1 MGRSAMSQLTKN
13 LATALLCATAC
24 LAACSKAKDP
34 AKESPKE
41 PPKEAAKGSGNEP
54 AKEPAKEATKDQ
66 VEVFSWWTGAGEQEG
81 LDAMIADFKSKNPG
95 IDFINAAV
103 SGGAGTNAK
112 AILAN
117 RLQAGNPPDSYQRHA
132 GLELADDIKAA
143 KLEDLTKLYEAQGWK
158 DKLPKG
164 LLEAITID
172 GKIYSVPVN
181 IHRSNLI
188 WFTPKTLQ
196 ALGIAGPPKT
206 WKEFLT
212 QAATIKGKGKTALAI
227 GPAWTQ
233 KHLLENVLLGELGP
247 EKYTGLW
254 NGKTDWKSAEV
265 TAALDTF
272 NKVLAASDIKSSAA
286 DWQPAADRV
295 TDGTAVYTVMGDWL
309 DAYWGRAKK
318 LTFKTDYDVA
328 PSPGTTGVYNFLSD
342 SFTLPVGA
350 KHRAAAEKWLIE
362 CGSVEGQDLFNP
374 QKGSVPARTDADKSK
389 YQNYLASALKDWQDP
404 GAKIVGSLTHGVVA
418 NNALSAE
425 IDTALGIF
433 VGSHDAAGFA
443 AAVAKAY
450 AATK

>member
-1 MGRSAMSQLTKN
+1 MPRQLSQIAVS
-13 LATALLCATAC
+13 LATAAMCVAC
-24 LAACSKAKDP
+24 VAACSKSKEP
-34 AKESPKE
+34 AKE
-41 PPKEAAKGSGNEP
+41 PPKEAMKEP
-54 AKEPAKEATKDQ
+54 AKEPAKEPPKEPARDK

-81 LDAMIADFKSKNPG
+81 LDAMIADFKAKNPT
-95 IDFINAAV
+95 IDVENAAV
-103 SGGAGTNAK
+103 AGGAGTNAK
-112 AILAN
+112 AILAT

-132 GLELADDIKAA
+132 GLELADDIKAG
-143 KLEDLTKLYEAQGWK
+143 KVEDLTKLYEAQGWK

-181 IHRSNLI
+181 IHRANLM
-188 WFTPKTLQ
+188 WFMPKTLK

-212 QAATIKGKGKTALAI
+212 QAQAIKAKGKTALTI

-233 KHLLENVLLGELGP
+233 KHLLETVLLGELGP
-247 EKYTGLW
+247 DKYTGLW

-272 NKVLAASDIKSSAA
+272 NKVLAASDIKSAAA

-295 TDGTAVYTVMGDWL
+295 IDGAAVYNVMGDWQDGYL
-309 DAYWGRAKK
+309 KGAKK
-318 LTFKTDYDVA
+318 LTFQTDYDVVA
-328 PSPGTTGVYNFLSD
+328 SPGSAGVYDFLSD
-342 SFTLPVGA
+342 SFTLPKGA
-350 KHRAAAEKWLIE
+350 KHHDAAEKWLIE
-362 CGSVEGQDLFNP
+362 CGSTEGQDLFNP

-389 YQNYLASALKDWQDP
+389 YQGYLATALKDWQDP
-404 GAKIVGSLTHGVVA
+404 ATKIVGSLTHGVVA
-418 NNALSAE
+418 NNAFSTE

-433 VGSHDAAGFA
+433 VETHDAKGFS

-450 AATK
+450 DATK